1 MSDFIGI
8 FIDSIFNFSI
18 CFFIFVYWK
27 NITRTSQKLSVI
39 YFCNLLQQRI
49 TYKLIIFST
58 LVPLL
63 FNAFGPQ
70 HSVPLCLWPQ
80 KKVFDRCQL
89 RTSCLLR
96 VFHMSVY
103 RKLINLKERGHDYT
117 MVWDLKLQILK
128 CFNYMS
134 NNGSSISHKRIC

>member
-8 FIDSIFNFSI
+8 FIDSIFNFSS
-18 CFFIFVYWK
+18 CFFISVYCK

-70 HSVPLCLWPQ
+70 CSVSLCLWPQ
-80 KKVFDRCQL
+80 KKVFNRCQL

-103 RKLINLKERGHDYT
+103 RKLINLKERGQDYT
-117 MVWDLKLQILK
+117 MVWDLKLQIFEVFQL
-128 CFNYMS
+128 
-134 NNGSSISHKRIC
+134 HEQQRIIDFP